1 MKKSRSN
8 DWFVGLAILLTM
20 VGVVAATLFLQQAD
34 LGEKRTGISARFR
47 DVGNMQVGNA
57 VVIRGVRAGKVRQI
71 ALAEHGWVVVDMD
84 LDEGITLPNDPVVL
98 IQSASL
104 FGEWQALVTARAG
117 APDIRDVDA
126 QLADTAGA
134 PPQALAGAVL
144 PDIAQLT
151 TVAGGIAGNVASVAE
166 RVRTAFDDS
175 AAKELRSS
183 IRNFS
188 TLSRDLAQAVR
199 VQSRNLDSIAVHVR
213 SSVADLSKTAEAIR
227 NTTGRVDSATATGA
241 VANIVRET
249 ELATANLRA
258 ASARINDLTI
268 ALQQS
273 ESNLRG
279 VIAKSDS
286 VMGKVNRGEGTLGLL
301 LNDQSLYRNSDS
313 LLIDL
318 RSLIQDFRKDPKRY
332 FALRVF

>member
-1 MKKSRSN
+1 
-8 DWFVGLAILLTM
+8 
-20 VGVVAATLFLQQAD
+20 
-34 LGEKRTGISARFR
+34 
-47 DVGNMQVGNA
+47 MQVGNA
-57 VVIRGVRAGKVRQI
+57 VVIRGVRAGRVRQI
-71 ALAEHGWVVVDMD
+71 ALAPHGWVLVDMD
-84 LDEGITLPNDPVVL
+84 LDEGISLPSDPVVL
-98 IQSASL
+98 IQSSSL
-104 FGEWQALVTARAG
+104 FGEWQALVTARGA
-117 APDIRDVDA
+117 APDIRDVDS

-188 TLSRDLAQAVR
+188 TLSRDLAAAVR
-199 VQSRNLDSIAVHVR
+199 TQSRNLDSIAVHVR
-213 SSVADLSKTAEAIR
+213 SSVTDLARTAEAIR
-227 NTTGRVDSATATGA
+227 NTTGRVDTATSSGEIA
-241 VANIVRET
+241 RIVKET
-249 ELATANLRA
+249 ELATTNLRA

-279 VIAKSDS
+279 VIARSDS
-286 VMGKVNRGEGTLGLL
+286 VMGKVNRGEGSLGMLI
-301 LNDQSLYRNSDS
+301 NDQSLYRNTDS

-318 RSLIQDFRKDPKRY
+318 RALILDFRKDPKRY

>member
-8 DWFVGLAILLTM
+8 DWFVGLAIVLTV

-57 VVIRGVRAGKVRQI
+57 VVIRGVKAGKVRRI
-71 ALAEHGWVVVDMD
+71 ELVPHGWVVVEMD
-84 LDEGITLPNDPVVL
+84 LDQGITLPNDPVVL
-98 IQSASL
+98 IQSSSL
-104 FGEWQALVTARAG
+104 FGEWQALVTARSGAPDVRDIHVQLADSAG
-117 APDIRDVDA
+117 APA
-126 QLADTAGA
+126 
-134 PPQALAGAVL
+134 QALAGAVL
-144 PDIAQLT
+144 PDIAHLT

-175 AAKELRSS
+175 AARELRSS

-188 TLSRDLAQAVR
+188 ALSRDLANAVR
-199 VQSRNLDSIAVHVR
+199 TQSRNLDSIAVHVR
-213 SSVADLSKTAEAIR
+213 SSVTDLARTAEAIR
-227 NTTGRVDSATATGA
+227 TTTGRVDSATIGGEI
-241 VANIVRET
+241 ANIVKET
-249 ELATANLRA
+249 ELATQNLRA

-286 VMGKVNRGEGTLGLL
+286 VMGKVNRGEGSLGLL
-301 LNDQSLYRNSDS
+301 INDRSLYRNSDS

-318 RSLIQDFRKDPKRY
+318 RALIQDFRKDPKRY